1 MFFFKSKKPIL
12 KDLIPQDYVDIH
24 SHLIPAIDDGSKS
37 IDETFS
43 MINQLLEIGFKEII
57 TTPHIYTSVW
67 NNTEEEIVKKC
78 NEVNTFLK
86 DCNKNISFS
95 VAAVLF
101 ITYLSGKRKGF
112 SKLLFFSSSK

>member
-57 TTPHIYTSVW
+57 TTPRNEMVVNVGENIAGFL
-67 NNTEEEIVKKC
+67 EIKGNAHKGERILLEYS
-78 NEVNTFLK
+78 EVLDRDGNFIHNIAGQ
-86 DCNKNISFS
+86 NKNQTD
-95 VAAVLF
+95 V
-101 ITYLSGKRKGF
+101 RR
-112 SKLLFFSSSK
+112 